1 MDVLVET
8 RDGVCRIQFNRVAK
22 KNAITAAMYA
32 ALAEAIVAAEADPAV
47 RAVLI
52 AGHPDIYTAGN
63 DLEDFLKNPPS
74 GESSPVFRFLSAIS
88 TAGKPVV
95 AAVSGAAIGIGTTLL
110 LHCDLIYAAE
120 DARFQ
125 LPFAQLGLVPEAASS
140 LLLPALAGYP
150 RAAEKLL
157 LGEPFGATE
166 ALAMGLVT
174 AVLPRDELMD
184 HVERQLK
191 KLVALPPGAVRA
203 TKRLMKSHGA
213 AAVAA
218 HMREEAAE
226 FIARLATPAAR
237 EAFTAFFERRRPDFS
252 RHD

>member
-8 RDGVCRIQFNRVAK
+8 RDGVCRIHFNRVAK
-22 KNAITAAMYA
+22 KNAITAAMYS
-32 ALAEAIVAAEADPAV
+32 ALADAIVAAEADSAA

-74 GESSPVFRFLSAIS
+74 GESSPVFRFLNAIS

-157 LGEPFGATE
+157 LGEPFGAAE

-174 AVLPRDELMD
+174 AVVPRAELTS
-184 HVERQLK
+184 HVEQKLA

-218 HMREEAAE
+218 HMREEATE